1 MQKLSRDTMIFSK
14 QQYFIFILSMI
25 ALIFFCYF
33 YVDRAVATYFIEHAD
48 TYKVFGKKMSTL
60 GESQWYI
67 GSAIVGALYFTYI
80 KKNEL
85 YKQRFLFLLYA
96 NIFSGLLSI
105 VLKTVF
111 GRIRPWK
118 LENGDNLY
126 GFLIAQNPDF
136 TFLQNI
142 KYQINMILQN
152 STYYTSFPSGHTIT
166 SSAVFV
172 YLYILFP
179 RYLYLWLAFT
189 IMSIASRILA
199 NDHFISDVLAGILV
213 GVLSTLFVYSKM
225 KEKIEK
231 VS

>member
-1 MQKLSRDTMIFSK
+1 MIFSK
-14 QQYFIFILSMI
+14 KQYLIFILSTI

-33 YVDRAVATYFIEHAD
+33 YVDRAVSIYFIEHAD
-48 TYKVFGKKMSTL
+48 TYKAFGKKMSTL

-67 GSAIVGALYFTYI
+67 GGGILGALYFTYI
-80 KKNEL
+80 KKNML
-85 YKQRFLFLLYA
+85 YTQRFLFLLYA
-96 NIFSGLLSI
+96 NIFSGLISI
-105 VLKTVF
+105 VLKTLF

-118 LENGDNLY
+118 LENGENLY

-136 TFLQNI
+136 TFFQNI
-142 KYQINMILQN
+142 QYQINMILQN

-166 SSAVFV
+166 STAIFV

-179 RYLYLWLAFT
+179 RYLFLWLGFAT
-189 IMSIASRILA
+189 ISIASRILA

-213 GVLSTLFVYSKM
+213 GSLSTLYVYSKM

-231 VS
+231 AS